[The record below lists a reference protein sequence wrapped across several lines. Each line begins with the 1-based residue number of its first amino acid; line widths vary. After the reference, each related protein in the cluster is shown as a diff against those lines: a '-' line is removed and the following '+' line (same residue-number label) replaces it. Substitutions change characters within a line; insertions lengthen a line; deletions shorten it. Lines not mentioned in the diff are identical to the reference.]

1 MRRVILVA
9 HEDNRKQMIRWLSSR
24 RRDFSA
30 IDFFVSQPTGA
41 EIVLKAR
48 MPVKFLPGPP
58 ETDEVARKLIED
70 GFIDMVILLWNW
82 QFPQPC
88 PLDVDALLRLAIVH
102 NIPVALDPLTAENH
116 LDSVLKVMKKSG
128 RKKNGR
134 KSRAGAGTGREQG
147 KRETA

>member
-9 HEDNRKQMIRWLSSR
+9 HEDNRKQMIGWLKSR

-30 IDFFVSQPTGA
+30 IDFFVPQPTGA

-58 ETDEVARKLIED
+58 EADEVVRKMIED

-82 QFPQPC
+82 QFPHPY
-88 PLDVDALLRLAIVH
+88 PLDVDALLRLAFAR
-102 NIPVALDPLTAENH
+102 NIPIALNPLTAENH
-116 LDSVLKVMKKSG
+116 LDSLLKGRETIRKRSG
-128 RKKNGR
+128 TGVGAKRQQGER
-134 KSRAGAGTGREQG
+134 KSA
-147 KRETA
+147 